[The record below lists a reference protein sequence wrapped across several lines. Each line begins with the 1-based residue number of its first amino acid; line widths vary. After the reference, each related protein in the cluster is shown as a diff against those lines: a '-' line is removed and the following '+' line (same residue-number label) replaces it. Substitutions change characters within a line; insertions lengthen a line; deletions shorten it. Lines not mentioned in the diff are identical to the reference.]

1 MKKIKDW
8 FVNKLL
14 PFLKKVA
21 VIVKGV
27 LKFLKKWGV
36 HLVNYL
42 VLWLL
47 YGRLWTVE
55 NVQFG
60 LVAIGG
66 LWLFCLTA
74 YYLFWKICKVEDWFK
89 KNDDLPD
96 FLL

>member
-21 VIVKGV
+21 VIAKKI
-27 LKFLKKWGV
+27 LRFLKKWGV

-47 YGRLWTVE
+47 YG
-55 NVQFG
+55 
-60 LVAIGG
+60 
-66 LWLFCLTA
+66 
-74 YYLFWKICKVEDWFK
+74 
-89 KNDDLPD
+89 
-96 FLL
+96 